1 MTDNQS
7 ARQPGLLSVIIP
19 IYKVEAYLK
28 ECVDSVLAQTY
39 PNIEIILVDDGTPD
53 RSGEMADE
61 YAARFPD
68 KIRVVHKE
76 NGGLSSARN
85 AGLDIA
91 RGEFIGF
98 VDSDD
103 AILPEYYADMI
114 EAMERTGA
122 DTAGSAQLVW
132 NEPRDVVPPLPEET
146 VFTGPEAL
154 IAFFE
159 RKVDSASYTRVY
171 RRSLIGDT
179 RFIPGIINED
189 MPFLTEIY
197 LRASRVVYLP
207 KGYYLY
213 RVTPGS
219 ITNFFKP
226 SFFDSLDNLD
236 RIRPMI
242 DRADKNVKE
251 AYRFFTV
258 YQHINSGIKI
268 VRNKFN
274 GKYKTR
280 LRQNRREIRKGLKIL
295 FTHRASSP
303 RMIGKAAFCFLHLP
317 VKI

>member
-1 MTDNQS
+1 MTEKRPS
-7 ARQPGLLSVIIP
+7 RQPGLLSVIIP
-19 IYKVEAYLK
+19 IYKVEQYLK

-39 PNIEIILVDDGTPD
+39 PNMEIILVDDGTPD
-53 RSGEMADE
+53 RSGEIADE
-61 YAARFPD
+61 YARLHPD
-68 KIRVVHKE
+68 KIRVIHKE

-159 RKVDSASYTRVY
+159 RRVDSASYTRVY

-179 RFIPGIINED
+179 RFVHGIINED

-197 LRASRVVYLP
+197 LRAKRVVYLP

-226 SFFDSLDNLD
+226 SFFDCLD
-236 RIRPMI
+236 
-242 DRADKNVKE
+242 
-251 AYRFFTV
+251 
-258 YQHINSGIKI
+258 
-268 VRNKFN
+268 
-274 GKYKTR
+274 
-280 LRQNRREIRKGLKIL
+280 
-295 FTHRASSP
+295 
-303 RMIGKAAFCFLHLP
+303 
-317 VKI
+317 

>member
-1 MTDNQS
+1 MKEKQNEGK
-7 ARQPGLLSVIIP
+7 PGLLSVIIP
-19 IYKVEAYLK
+19 IYNVEAYLK

-39 PNIEIILVDDGTPD
+39 PDIEIILVDDGTPD
-53 RSGEMADE
+53 RSGEIADE
-61 YAARFPD
+61 YQRAHPD
-68 KIRVVHKE
+68 KIRVIHKE

-91 RGEFIGF
+91 RGEYIGF

-122 DTAGSAQLVW
+122 ETAGSAQLVW

-159 RKVDSASYTRVY
+159 RRVDSASYTRVY

-179 RFIPGIINED
+179 RFIKGIINED

-197 LRASRVVYLP
+197 LRSKRVVYLP

-213 RVTPGS
+213 RVTP
-219 ITNFFKP
+219 
-226 SFFDSLDNLD
+226 
-236 RIRPMI
+236 
-242 DRADKNVKE
+242 
-251 AYRFFTV
+251 
-258 YQHINSGIKI
+258 
-268 VRNKFN
+268 
-274 GKYKTR
+274 
-280 LRQNRREIRKGLKIL
+280 
-295 FTHRASSP
+295 
-303 RMIGKAAFCFLHLP
+303 
-317 VKI
+317 